1 MLTEE
6 RYAAILKLVEEK
18 KAVSVLELTE
28 LLNSSES
35 TVRRDL
41 TALHRM
47 GKLNKVHGG
56 ATSINGVYQATEDKT
71 SVRQSLHV
79 EEKTHIAQYAASLVH
94 KNDFVF
100 LDAGTTT
107 ELMID
112 YLTEKEAVYVTNGI
126 VHARKLAENGFNVY
140 MISGKVKAVTEAIIG
155 TEAVHSLQRYRFS
168 IGFFG
173 TNGFSAGAGF
183 TTPDIDEARVKTEA
197 IQRCNKRY
205 VLADPSKCNQLFS
218 VIFADLSSAAIITT
232 VLPDKQIR
240 SRTTVIETEF
250 GKEHAAL

>member
-6 RYAAILKLVEEK
+6 RHAAILKLVEEK

-28 LLNSSES
+28 ALNSSES
-35 TVRRDL
+35 TIRRDL
-41 TALHRM
+41 TVLHRM

-56 ATSINGVYQATEDKT
+56 ATSIHGVYLATEDKT

-79 EEKTHIAQYAASLVH
+79 EEKKRIAQFTASLIQ

-112 YLTEKEAVYVTNGI
+112 FLTEKQAVYVTNGI
-126 VHARKLAENGFNVY
+126 VHARKLAERGFDAY
-140 MISGKVKAVTEAIIG
+140 IISGKVKAVTEAIVG

-173 TNGFSAGAGF
+173 TNGISPSAGF

-197 IQRCNKRY
+197 MQRCNKCY

-218 VIFADLSSAAIITT
+218 VIFADLSSAVIVTTSIT
-232 VLPDKQIR
+232 DKQLR
-240 SRTTVIETEF
+240 SHATMVETDHR
-250 GKEHAAL
+250 KEDAAL